1 MGKEFASRADLEA
14 KRITFSELSE
24 HAYAYTA
31 EGDPNTGIVI
41 GDDAVMV
48 IDTQATPAMARDVI
62 DRVRGVTDKPIKY
75 VVLTHYH
82 AVRVLGASAYG
93 AEHVI
98 ASQDTY
104 DLIVERGEQD
114 YQSEYERF
122 PRLFQAVDS
131 IPGLTWP
138 TITFRGEMT
147 IRMGKTEVKL
157 LQLGRG
163 HTKGDTV
170 VWLPAEKVLFSGDL
184 VEYGATPYTGDAY
197 LTDWPQTLDRVAA
210 LGAEKL
216 VPGRGDAATTPATV
230 KAALD
235 GTREFIVQLFEAV
248 QAGRASGKD
257 LRRVYEDASA
267 ALRPRFGQWVIF
279 DHCLPFDVSRAYDEA
294 GGFRDPRIWT
304 AERDAQLW
312 QALAG
317 EG

>member
-147 IRMGKTEVKL
+147 IRMGTTEVKL